1 VIVCNNTWLGVSDR
15 PDKLVLSGEPPERF
29 FPSCFQKDEPGAD
42 IFATSY
48 TDKEVCNSCE
58 YTASE
63 DSNNVPLREPGR
75 SFSNVD
81 EKDDPV
87 CRSILHFLA
96 GKLAHKCRRVTGA
109 QERAAGCSGQVTAT
123 RTFKKLPDVLMLETR
138 LGVTQEVATSPF
150 RSQIVQGPAGPVH
163 YHLASGLA
171 WEGSHYRAF
180 VPLDDDN
187 AYVFDS
193 MVSVGR
199 WVRTATQEALIKTM
213 RLWLFDKVPASP

>member
-1 VIVCNNTWLGVSDR
+1 VSRHNIHRLYLLCSAFDSALSLALKDNPRAADSTLNTIVCNNTWLGVSDR
-15 PDKLVLSGEPPERF
+15 PEDKLVLSGEPPERF

-163 YHLASGLA
+163 YHRFRACLGGL
-171 WEGSHYRAF
+171 SLPSFCSTR
-180 VPLDDDN
+180 
-187 AYVFDS
+187 
-193 MVSVGR
+193 
-199 WVRTATQEALIKTM
+199 
-213 RLWLFDKVPASP
+213 